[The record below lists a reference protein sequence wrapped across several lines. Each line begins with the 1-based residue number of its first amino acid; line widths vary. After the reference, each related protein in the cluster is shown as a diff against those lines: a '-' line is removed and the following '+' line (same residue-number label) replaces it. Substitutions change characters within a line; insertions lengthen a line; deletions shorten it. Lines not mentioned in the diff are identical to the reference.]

1 MELMMVQKSG
11 KLTIWG
17 LSSLSPLFTKGFS
30 TIQTVVGNGIS
41 GCHQQNH
48 NMVDSCTH
56 FLFLVIKV
64 TTSFHQVKDDPA
76 SVPDRMAR

>member
-1 MELMMVQKSG
+1 MELMMVQNSG
-11 KLTIWG
+11 KLTSWG
-17 LSSLSPLFTKGFS
+17 RQFIPLFTKGFS
-30 TIQTVVGNGIS
+30 TIQTVAGNGIS

-56 FLFLVIKV
+56 FLFLVIKISN
-64 TTSFHQVKDDPA
+64 SFHQVKDDPA